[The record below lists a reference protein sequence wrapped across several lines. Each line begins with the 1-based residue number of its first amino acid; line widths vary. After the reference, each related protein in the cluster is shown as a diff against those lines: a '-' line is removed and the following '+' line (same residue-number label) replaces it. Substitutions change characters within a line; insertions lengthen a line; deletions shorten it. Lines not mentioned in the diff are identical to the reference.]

1 MVTNF
6 YVNQGQYT
14 TKHIL
19 THAFLIIYIT
29 DQLTSLSLTQSI
41 VNHSCYVYTILTYK
55 PAASPSAFRHKG
67 VGHVSKLQGT
77 PSVCL
82 NQTVVRLPPRRRRH
96 TLTSTHLH
104 PRTYRPHP
112 LSLLLPLSGTP
123 LPFVSLSPSLY
134 IRCAT
139 LVQFTRDDCVLFHF
153 ASQVKVLQH

>member
-29 DQLTSLSLTQSI
+29 GQLTSLSLTQSI

-104 PRTYRPHP
+104 PRTYRPL
-112 LSLLLPLSGTP
+112 LSSV
-123 LPFVSLSPSLY
+123 PFIRHATAIRITFPFLIYSLCNP
-134 IRCAT
+134 RT
-139 LVQFTRDDCVLFHF
+139 VH
-153 ASQVKVLQH
+153 KG